1 MPNIP
6 RVIAIVFFIGA
17 LGLGLCEAKPAANAS
32 EFWLNDATL
41 EASRRNRI
49 VLENMLDR
57 AAGGVVRLPA
67 GVIHVDRAVMIKP
80 EHSGVTIQGEGPQS
94 VLQNSHD
101 IETFWTNPSLVALGT
116 GLGYEDDL
124 DGRPTGSRVTLKKA
138 TAQENYRTGRLAYAW
153 VWDGY
158 TKPEIGQL
166 TTRRRVVR
174 PIGLRDLEL
183 DGPIDARCNKLKW
196 LDAAPIRGPKE
207 SESAVSLEDPADL
220 RGFRIG
226 QTVLITD
233 GPTMANEARGE
244 FRTITAID
252 RTSARVQVDRPF
264 RCSYAAA
271 AALVRV
277 HVVKDVTLK
286 DFTIG
291 KPPHPEAVA
300 ASFKFCTGWRM
311 QNVHCKW
318 YLAIGGSAQ
327 FMVTNC
333 NIEDQTDL
341 NTAHDIQILSSQL
354 RGLYLEEGCFDIGVT
369 DCKIGPSVTNGVYGV
384 FHCERMRLTRVHITE
399 STVMPIVLGGRQ
411 NTVESVVVDKTK
423 DSQNLCYIDGEGTTT
438 TDLTSD
444 VGVVFRDGLR
454 QKVSNVR
461 APAVALGDPKFG
473 SESGGTARKIQTPKL
488 TVESKKWTVE
498 PNVDG
503 SAKPR

>member
-1 MPNIP
+1 MSIL
-6 RVIAIVFFIGA
+6 RVIAGVFLIGA
-17 LGLGLCEAKPAANAS
+17 FGLGLPAAKPAANAS

-101 IETFWTNPSLVALGT
+101 IEEFWTNPSLVALGK
-116 GLGYEDDL
+116 GLGYADAL
-124 DGRPTGSRVTLKKA
+124 DGPPTGSRVTLKKA
-138 TAQENYRTGRLAYAW
+138 TAQESYQAGMLAYAW

-158 TKPEIGQL
+158 TNPEIGQL

-174 PIGLRDLEL
+174 KIGLRDLEL
-183 DGPIDARCNKLKW
+183 DGPIDPRCNALKW

-207 SESAVSLEDPADL
+207 GESVVSVEDAADL
-220 RGFRIG
+220 RGFSVG

-244 FRTITAID
+244 FRTITEID
-252 RTSARVQVDRPF
+252 RASARVHVDRPL
-264 RCSYAAA
+264 RCSYAAD

-277 HVVKDVTLK
+277 HAVKDVTLK

-291 KPPHPEAVA
+291 KPPHPEARA

-311 QNVHCKW
+311 QNVHSKW
-318 YLAIGGSAQ
+318 FLAIGGSGR
-327 FMVTNC
+327 FMMTNC
-333 NIEDQTDL
+333 QVEDQCDL
-341 NTAHDIQILSSQL
+341 NTCHDIQILSSQL

-369 DCKIGPSVTNGVYGV
+369 DCKVGPSINNGVYGT
-384 FHCERMRLTRVHITE
+384 FYCERMRLTRVHITE
-399 STVMPIVLGGRQ
+399 STVIPMALGGRQ

-423 DSQNLCYIDGEGTTT
+423 DAKNLCYINGEGSTT

-454 QKVSNVR
+454 QVVTNVR

-473 SESGGTARKIQTPKL
+473 SESGGTARKIQTSKL

-498 PNVDG
+498 PNMDG
-503 SAKPR
+503 PAKPR